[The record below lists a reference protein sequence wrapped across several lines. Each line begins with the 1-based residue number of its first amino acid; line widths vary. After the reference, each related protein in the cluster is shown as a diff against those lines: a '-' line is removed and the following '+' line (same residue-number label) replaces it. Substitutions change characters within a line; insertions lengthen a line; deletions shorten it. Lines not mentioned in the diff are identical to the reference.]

1 MAEFSEA
8 KIAHLGMIQNVIDR
22 MAGESAR
29 MKQLGLVTIGALGS
43 VAEATAS
50 WPLAL
55 VAVVITAVFWALDAK
70 YLAQERWYRELY
82 DRVRASDGP
91 ADFAMTPDAEIRA
104 RHRLTDT
111 MRGWS
116 TLPLY
121 GTLLVLA
128 ALLTVAVASAG

>member
-1 MAEFSEA
+1 MAEFSDQ
-8 KIAHLGMIQNVIDR
+8 KIAHLGLIQNVIDR

-29 MKQLGLVTIGALGS
+29 MKQFGLVTIGALGS

-55 VAVVITAVFWALDAK
+55 VAVVITAVFWGLDAN
-70 YLAQERWYRELY
+70 YLAQERRYRDLY

-91 ADFAMTPDAEIRA
+91 ADFAMTPDAETRA
-104 RHRLTDT
+104 RHGVAATLL
-111 MRGWS
+111 GWS
-116 TLPLY
+116 NLPLY

-128 ALLTVAVASAG
+128 VLLTVAVAAAG

>member
-1 MAEFSEA
+1 MAEFSEP

-29 MKQLGLVTIGALGS
+29 MKQFGLVTIGALGS

-55 VAVVITAVFWALDAK
+55 VAVVITAVFWGLDAK
-70 YLAQERWYRELY
+70 YLAQERWYRDLY

-91 ADFAMTPDAEIRA
+91 ADFVMTPDAEIRA
-104 RHRLTDT
+104 RHGLAATLL
-111 MRGWS
+111 GWS

-128 ALLTVAVASAG
+128 VLLTVTVAAAG

>member
-1 MAEFSEA
+1 MAEFSDQ
-8 KIAHLGMIQNVIDR
+8 KVAHLGLIHGVITR

-43 VAEATAS
+43 VAQATAS

-55 VAVVITAVFWALDAK
+55 VAVVITAVFWGLDAK

-91 ADFAMTPDAEIRA
+91 ADFVMTPDAEIRA
-104 RHRLTDT
+104 RHRLAAT
-111 MRGWS
+111 MLGWS
-116 TLPLY
+116 TLPHY

-128 ALLTVAVASAG
+128 VLLTVVVAAD

>member
-1 MAEFSEA
+1 MAEFSDQ
-8 KIAHLGMIQNVIDR
+8 KVAHLGLIQNVVAR

-55 VAVVITAVFWALDAK
+55 VAVVITAVFWALDAR
-70 YLAQERWYRELY
+70 YLTQERRYRDLY
-82 DRVRASDGP
+82 DRVRASEGP
-91 ADFAMTPDAEIRA
+91 ADFVMTPDAEIRA
-104 RHRLTDT
+104 RHGLAATLL
-111 MRGWS
+111 GWS

-128 ALLTVAVASAG
+128 VLLTVTVAAAG